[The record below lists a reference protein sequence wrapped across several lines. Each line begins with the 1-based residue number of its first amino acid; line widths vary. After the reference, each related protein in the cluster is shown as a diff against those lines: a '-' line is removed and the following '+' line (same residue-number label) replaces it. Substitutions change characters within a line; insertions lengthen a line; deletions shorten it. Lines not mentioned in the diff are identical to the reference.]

1 MTFRERMRVNP
12 SAAEE
17 KVAVALQDRGVKS
30 WFKDSELVLTST
42 VPDFWFP
49 TQGVAVYLDGEAVHS
64 GAKAI
69 ERDDRISDVLTKRG
83 LKVLRFRYRPPLSKR
98 RLDEIVEAIGEALK

>member
-17 KVAVALQDRGVKS
+17 KVAVALQDRGVKG
-30 WFKDSELVLTST
+30 WFKDQEVILEST

-49 TQGVAVYLDGEAVHS
+49 TKGVAVYLDGEQVHS
-64 GAKAI
+64 SEHAQN
-69 ERDDRISDVLTKRG
+69 RDDRITWLLERKG
-83 LKVLRFRYRPPLSKR
+83 IKVLRFRYRPPLSRKR
-98 RLDEIVEAIGEALK
+98 LNFDAFSLKQPGY